1 MECNIFSA
9 MLIGPRA
16 EQQDCIFDGMD
27 IFQKDLL
34 IRKSKN
40 EADRLLMTVCDGMGG
55 HEAGERASRFVCE
68 QLRQRHQAD
77 SLTPDNIREA
87 FADIQSLSF
96 AHLSANC
103 GTTVAG
109 ILMDNSMITAFN
121 AGDSRVYKLSDEK
134 ITPMSH
140 DHSLVQELI
149 DKELMSGE
157 RAFRHPLKNYIEFG
171 IGPIFK
177 NMQEERQIFLAQ
189 EEMEHGS
196 WYLIC
201 SDGMTDILL
210 DMEIHELLMPDPI
223 GNGSRLFNTVRNIGP
238 GDNVSFI
245 IVELI

>member
-16 EQQDCIFDGMD
+16 DQQDCLFDGID

-34 IRKSKN
+34 IRKSRNK
-40 EADRLLMTVCDGMGG
+40 ADRLLMNVCDGMGG
-55 HEAGERASRFVCE
+55 HESGERASRFVCE
-68 QLRQRHQAD
+68 QLSQRHLNN

-87 FADIQSLSF
+87 LADIQSLSF
-96 AHLSANC
+96 ANLSPNC

-109 ILMDNSMITAFN
+109 ILLENSMVTAFN
-121 AGDSRVYKLSDEK
+121 AGDSRVYKLSEEK
-134 ITPMSH
+134 ITPLSH
-140 DHSLVQELI
+140 DHSLVQELV
-149 DKELMSGE
+149 DKDLMSGE

-177 NMQEERQIFLAQ
+177 NMQEEREVFLAK
-189 EEMEHGS
+189 EEAKSGS

-238 GDNVSFI
+238 SDNVSFI
-245 IVELI
+245 IVEIC